1 MKEYDPVL
9 QACAKVLLE
18 KEKIN
23 REEFEALFD
32 AYSVNNADA
41 QADGAAQTE
50 ANADG
55 ETAAEQPE
63 EQA

>member
-1 MKEYDPVL
+1 MCEGSSGERED
-9 QACAKVLLE
+9 Q
-18 KEKIN
+18 

-32 AYSVNNADA
+32 AYPVNNADA